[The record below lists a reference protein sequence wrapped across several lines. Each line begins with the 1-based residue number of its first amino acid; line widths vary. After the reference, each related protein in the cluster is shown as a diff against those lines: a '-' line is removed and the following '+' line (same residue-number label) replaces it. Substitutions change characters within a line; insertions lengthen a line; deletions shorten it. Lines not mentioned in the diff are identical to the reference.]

1 MELTACDFCGGH
13 ETTFVARQTDLL
25 HRTTEEYFTIVRCV
39 DCGLQYTNP
48 RPSPDEMGRY
58 YADGYSFHAAPSR
71 LRRFAAVAAE
81 RLVNGPLAPIADV
94 LPALGRRL
102 AAHVKPSI
110 PDPVRA
116 YYTAGGHGAMLDI
129 GCGAGASAHFWG
141 ERGALLAYRR
151 LAEVAGV
158 EIAQRAREQL
168 AANGIEA
175 WGDLDAVPGQRRFGM
190 IRMNWSLEHVHSPSR
205 YFEFLRGHLEPDGR
219 AVIAVPNYDGLI
231 YRLAPD
237 CVELPIHLHHF
248 RPRDIENY
256 AQRFGFRIA
265 ELRTFSY
272 PQMFVAAAEAG
283 LLPEA
288 FAARHGVRDA
298 RAFQSILGRFDRAG
312 WGNDMLAVLAPAA

>member
-1 MELTACDFCGGH
+1 MVCDFCGST
-13 ETTFVARQTDLL
+13 EAAPVARQTDLL
-25 HRTTEEYFTIVRCV
+25 HRTTEEFFTIVRCV

-48 RPSPDEMGRY
+48 RPSSDEMGRY

-71 LRRFAAVAAE
+71 LRRFAAAAAE
-81 RLVNGPLAPIADV
+81 RLVIGLLAPITDL

-102 AAHVKPSI
+102 AAHVKPSV
-110 PDPVRA
+110 PDPVRV
-116 YYTAGGHGAMLDI
+116 YYGAGGHGAMLDI

-151 LAEVAGV
+151 LAEVAGI

-168 AANGIEA
+168 AATGIEA
-175 WGDLDAVPGQRRFGM
+175 WGDLDAVPEHRRFGV

-205 YFEFLRGHLEPDGR
+205 YFEFLREHLEPEGR

-237 CVELPIHLHHF
+237 CVELPIHLYHF

-256 AQRFGFRIA
+256 AQRFGLRIIQ
-265 ELRTFSY
+265 LRTFSY

-283 LLPEA
+283 LLSKP
-288 FAARHGVRDA
+288 FAVRRGVMEA
-298 RAFQSILGRFDRAG
+298 RAFQSMLAHFDDSG